1 MKLSSHSQKQCENSE
16 EKIQTTLSEF
26 IKCEPYENEFVV
38 QVSDDIDSFFGN
50 EEYDESLSKIKC
62 EIEDKEETQIDLLA
76 IEGVFYCNR
85 CDKSYKKDY
94 LLQSHIDRHHS
105 SQHEDKKS
113 KTNHKKNSRTE
124 STDYSNEMVSD
135 EEETIEI
142 QDKKQKRNKEKSAAK
157 KKPKKLTEEEIVEM
171 CRRKPRPTKV
181 QELCIHCGIMS
192 SRVHC
197 NRHEKQVNAARNGE
211 PKKDNSVT
219 CDVCGK
225 R

>member
-1 MKLSSHSQKQCENSE
+1 MQQKQCEISE
-16 EKIQTTLSEF
+16 EKIHTTLSEF
-26 IKCEPYENEFVV
+26 IKCEPYENDFVV
-38 QVSDDIDSFFGN
+38 QVPDDIDSFFGS
-50 EEYDESLSKIKC
+50 EEYDESLSKIKY
-62 EIEDKEETQIDLLA
+62 EIEEKEDAQIDCLA
-76 IEGVFYCNR
+76 IEGIFYCNR

-94 LLQSHIDRHHS
+94 LLQSHIERHHS
-105 SQHEDKKS
+105 SHHQDKKS
-113 KTNHKKNSRTE
+113 KTNHKKT
-124 STDYSNEMVSD
+124 NERMKNG
-135 EEETIEI
+135 EKQE
-142 QDKKQKRNKEKSAAK
+142 KKQKGNKEKCAGK
-157 KKPKKLTEEEIVEM
+157 KKSKKLTEEEIVEM